1 MSQPPNLQPPDWRA
15 EGPSFD
21 LQPREPA
28 EEITQPQS
36 DELVTV
42 PYLSL
47 VRRYANDETRDY
59 LWRDLAIE
67 ILAAIIYG
75 SLYVGWTWGGL
86 VHGGL
91 LFVVL
96 FVAAYIIHLLHAQGA
111 LYGKI
116 RKDLVETRLLLESER
131 ARNAEPKL
139 VGRIEC
145 LNFHTDWNF
154 EDFTTAGGM
163 PVDGYLLMH
172 MTLRNESAVATT
184 ASGFTLDL
192 VYKGVRYKMK
202 RMSLEEGLF
211 ISRVVEHSAF
221 LEFRDRTIDEKLTEF
236 PSNVEI
242 TNTIHQPGW
251 LRFVSRELP
260 SETHEKTAD
269 FIKAVTLELCAL
281 DRKRQ
286 PHKIYEGTLDLP
298 SCGPIERN
306 DEVFFA

>member
-1 MSQPPNLQPPDWRA
+1 M
-15 EGPSFD
+15 
-21 LQPREPA
+21 
-28 EEITQPQS
+28 
-36 DELVTV
+36 
-42 PYLSL
+42 
-47 VRRYANDETRDY
+47 
-59 LWRDLAIE
+59 WRDLAIE
-67 ILAAIIYG
+67 ILAAIIFG

-154 EDFTTAGGM
+154 EPFTTAEGM
-163 PVDGYLLMH
+163 PVDGYFMVH
-172 MTLRNESAVATT
+172 ITLRNESAVATT
-184 ASGFTLDL
+184 VSGFRLEL
-192 VYKGVRYKMK
+192 VFKGVRYKTK
-202 RMSLEEGLF
+202 RMPVEEGHF
-211 ISRVVEHSAF
+211 IRRVVEHSAF
-221 LEFRDRTIDEKLTEF
+221 LEFKDKTIEEKLTEF
-236 PSNVEI
+236 PSGVEI

-260 SETHEKTAD
+260 SEAHEKKAD
-269 FIKAVTLELCAL
+269 LIKGVTLEICAL
-281 DRKRQ
+281 DRKCQ

-306 DEVFFA
+306 DEFVFA